1 MKCPKCGYL
10 GFESRGR
17 CLNCGYDFSLT
28 PPETAALDLALQ
40 PDLEPLGPPPDLAL
54 AEAPE
59 PFAAIPKGG
68 GQRLDLDRIIGAPS
82 EGRNR
87 AEALSEGD
95 LPLFGSLPAETA
107 RAIVSPSRPRAP
119 LAVRRATPEIPRA
132 KMRTERPPGA
142 PNAAAALGSGQPAM
156 LFEPP
161 VAQLGIAADGADGRT
176 VEGEAAAAPARRVLA
191 ALVDL
196 LLLLAVDAAVL
207 YLTLRLVGLTPADIR
222 VLPLVP
228 LVAFLMLLN
237 GGYFVAF
244 TAVGGQSIGKMA
256 AGIKV
261 ISQEDCPVAF
271 TGATLR
277 TLGYVASALPL
288 GAGFLLGLLGS
299 EKRALHDRLARTRV
313 VRPAGGTGLPPSLEA
328 SADRRSLR
336 RRPVGG
342 PP

>member
-17 CLNCGYDFSLT
+17 CRNCGYDFSLA
-28 PPETAALDLALQ
+28 PPETAAFDLALQ
-40 PDLEPLGPPPDLAL
+40 PDLEPLGPPPDLPL
-54 AEAPE
+54 AEVSE
-59 PFAAIPKGG
+59 PFAAIPGGG

-107 RAIVSPSRPRAP
+107 RATVSPSRPRAP

-132 KMRTERPPGA
+132 KMRTERP
-142 PNAAAALGSGQPAM
+142 QPAM

-313 VRPAGGTGLPPSLEA
+313 VRPSGGTGLPPSLDA
-328 SADRRSLR
+328 SAFAEATADPRRLR
-336 RRPVGG
+336 QKPVGG

>member
-1 MKCPKCGYL
+1 
-10 GFESRGR
+10 
-17 CLNCGYDFSLT
+17 
-28 PPETAALDLALQ
+28 
-40 PDLEPLGPPPDLAL
+40 
-54 AEAPE
+54 
-59 PFAAIPKGG
+59 
-68 GQRLDLDRIIGAPS
+68 
-82 EGRNR
+82 
-87 AEALSEGD
+87 
-95 LPLFGSLPAETA
+95 
-107 RAIVSPSRPRAP
+107 
-119 LAVRRATPEIPRA
+119 
-132 KMRTERPPGA
+132 
-142 PNAAAALGSGQPAM
+142 
-156 LFEPP
+156 
-161 VAQLGIAADGADGRT
+161 
-176 VEGEAAAAPARRVLA
+176 
-191 ALVDL
+191 
-196 LLLLAVDAAVL
+196 
-207 YLTLRLVGLTPADIR
+207 LTPADIR

-313 VRPAGGTGLPPSLEA
+313 VRPSGGTGLPPLLEA
-328 SADRRSLR
+328 SAFATATASLDEAQARSRADNRRLR
-336 RRPVGG
+336 QKPVGG